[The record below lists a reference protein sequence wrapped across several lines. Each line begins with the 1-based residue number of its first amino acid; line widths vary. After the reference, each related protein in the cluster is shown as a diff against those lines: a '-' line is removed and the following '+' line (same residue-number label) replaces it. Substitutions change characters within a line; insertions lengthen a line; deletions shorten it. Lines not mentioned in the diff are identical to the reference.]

1 MRNPFRSFTHWITG
15 TVLSLLVI
23 ITILLGYNFLSAE
36 YAKFEALEQEQTVL
50 HKVKNDL
57 EGVRDKFAKA
67 LLARIPPP
75 GTPLNLLAERIKVLE
90 SEINTRQATRQKL
103 WDDHPIERHLPIS
116 NPFREISTLDIEIAF
131 LQQGVANA
139 RDLHSFGAGPL
150 EAERQI
156 RWFQTGSN
164 KLGEQIYQNKKAQW
178 ELSKRERLLWQVPLT
193 SAYREMK
200 RLEAEERSLQH
211 SKDQHD
217 ADIARQQG
225 ILQALQKLPL
235 PGPLVLDHAAADRAI
250 QPVNDRLAENDKQ
263 LEGSN
268 LRKFMRPVKEVLPMA
283 LWILGLALLSP
294 LLVKAI
300 AYYLIAPIAARR
312 PPVRL
317 LPASSGKLSTSIGN
331 TGNESGPT
339 TPSRV
344 SLPLAVDE
352 RSELLILP
360 GYLQGMPLNA
370 KSDTR
375 WLLDWSMPLTS
386 LIAGMYRLTR
396 IRPSSEERIT
406 VSSSTD
412 PLAEFSLLDVPAGSA
427 LVLQPRSLVGIIQTR
442 GERLKVTRHW
452 RFGNLASWL
461 TLQFR
466 YIVFH
471 GPAQLIVK
479 GCRGVRV
486 EPAISGRT
494 VNQAATLGFSANLDY
509 SVARNETFWSYYF
522 GERELF
528 NDSWQGDGCCVH
540 AETPNPGDHSG
551 LFGRGIQGLVDTF
564 LKIFGI

>member
-1 MRNPFRSFTHWITG
+1 MRSPFRSFTHWITG

-36 YAKFEALEQEQTVL
+36 YAKFEALEQEQSVL

-67 LLARIPPP
+67 LPARIPQP
-75 GTPLNLLAERIKVLE
+75 GTPLNLMARSHQGAGVGDQ
-90 SEINTRQATRQKL
+90 RQAGDPPESSGTITRSSASCRSATRS
-103 WDDHPIERHLPIS
+103 ERFRPSIS
-116 NPFREISTLDIEIAF
+116 RSHSCNKS
-131 LQQGVANA
+131 VANA
-139 RDLHSFGAGPL
+139 RNLHSFGAGPL

-156 RWFQTGSN
+156 KWFQTGSN
-164 KLGEQIYQNKKAQW
+164 KLGEQIYQNKKTQW
-178 ELSKRERLLWQVPLT
+178 ELSNRERLMWQVPFT
-193 SAYREMK
+193 AAYREMK
-200 RLEAEERSLQH
+200 RLEAEERSLQN

-217 ADIARQQG
+217 AEIARQQA

-263 LEGSN
+263 LEGSS
-268 LRKFMRPVKEVLPMA
+268 LRKFMRPVKEVLPAA

-344 SLPLAVDE
+344 SLPLSVDE

-360 GYLQGMPLNA
+360 SYLQGMPLNA

-375 WLLDWSMPLTS
+375 WLLELLHAADQPYCRNISPDPHSPEQRRAHNRVVINRPARRILAARCSGRVSTGPATS
-386 LIAGMYRLTR
+386 FSGRHHPDSRRAVEGH
-396 IRPSSEERIT
+396 P
-406 VSSSTD
+406 
-412 PLAEFSLLDVPAGSA
+412 PLAI
-427 LVLQPRSLVGIIQTR
+427 R
-442 GERLKVTRHW
+442 
-452 RFGNLASWL
+452 
-461 TLQFR
+461 
-466 YIVFH
+466 
-471 GPAQLIVK
+471 
-479 GCRGVRV
+479 
-486 EPAISGRT
+486 
-494 VNQAATLGFSANLDY
+494 
-509 SVARNETFWSYYF
+509 
-522 GERELF
+522 
-528 NDSWQGDGCCVH
+528 
-540 AETPNPGDHSG
+540 
-551 LFGRGIQGLVDTF
+551 
-564 LKIFGI
+564 